1 MSIKSLLQL
10 ILLLLIFII
19 LGGIYFIYFY
29 SGPLKKEILNSD
41 LILSV
46 DDQKLAE
53 KNLQDS
59 EILEEFKNDKESLK
73 EVNQDNDIK
82 IGNSNTNMKTENLG
96 DKNVNLLNNSEYKK
110 KGQNEILPGK
120 VDNFTKNIEY
130 ITSNSNGDI
139 FKILAKFGK
148 TNINNSNIL
157 DLEKVNGTIS
167 SLERSTIFITSDY
180 GKYNYNNQNSKFY
193 ENVVVKYDGKIIT
206 CKNLD
211 LNISE
216 NIAVAYNDV
225 IVKDAKSIMKAQ
237 IITMDIITKDININ
251 SNKNVKIFTN

>member
-41 LILSV
+41 LVLSI
-46 DDQKLAE
+46 DEQKLAD
-53 KNLQDS
+53 KNLQDN
-59 EILEEFKNDKESLK
+59 EILEEFKNDKEKLN
-73 EVNQDNDIK
+73 EVNQDNDKK
-82 IGNSNTNMKTENLG
+82 IGNLKTNIKTENMTK
-96 DKNVNLLNNSEYKK
+96 KNVNLLANPEYKK
-110 KGQNEILPGK
+110 IDQNEILPGK
-120 VDNFTKNIEY
+120 VDNLTKNIEY

-157 DLEKVNGTIS
+157 DLEEVNGTIS

-193 ENVVVKYDGKIIT
+193 ENVVIKYDGKIIT
-206 CKNLD
+206 CKNFD
-211 LNISE
+211 LNMSE

-225 IVKDAKSIMKAQ
+225 IVKDAKSVMKAQ

-251 SNKNVKIFTN
+251 SNKNVKIITN

>member
-1 MSIKSLLQL
+1 MLICQPIQSIKKEQNKSL
-10 ILLLLIFII
+10 
-19 LGGIYFIYFY
+19 
-29 SGPLKKEILNSD
+29 SGN
-41 LILSV
+41 
-46 DDQKLAE
+46 
-53 KNLQDS
+53 
-59 EILEEFKNDKESLK
+59 
-73 EVNQDNDIK
+73 
-82 IGNSNTNMKTENLG
+82 
-96 DKNVNLLNNSEYKK
+96 
-110 KGQNEILPGK
+110 

-157 DLEKVNGTIS
+157 DLEEVNGTIS

-180 GKYNYNNQNSKFY
+180 GKYNYDNQNSKFY

-211 LNISE
+211 LNMSE

-237 IITMDIITKDININ
+237 IITMDIVTKDININ
-251 SNKNVKIFTN
+251 SNNNVKIVTN

>member
-29 SGPLKKEILNSD
+29 SGPLKKEILDSNLVFSID
-41 LILSV
+41 S
-46 DDQKLAE
+46 QKLAE
-53 KNLQDS
+53 KNLQDN
-59 EILEEFKNDKESLK
+59 EILEEFKSDKESLK
-73 EVNQDNDIK
+73 EVDQDNDVK
-82 IGNSNTNMKTENLG
+82 IEDSNLNIKTEKLSNN
-96 DKNVNLLNNSEYKK
+96 NVNLLTNPENKK
-110 KGQNEILPGK
+110 IEQNDSLTGK

-148 TNINNSNIL
+148 TNIDNSNIL
-157 DLEKVNGTIS
+157 DLEEVNGTIS

-180 GKYNYNNQNSKFY
+180 GMYNYNNQNSKFY
-193 ENVVVKYDGKIIT
+193 ENVIVKYDGKIIT

-211 LNISE
+211 LNMNE

-237 IITMDIITKDININ
+237 IITMDIVTKNININ
-251 SNKNVKIFTN
+251 SNKNVEIFTN

>member
-19 LGGIYFIYFY
+19 LGSIYFIYFY

-41 LILSV
+41 LILSI

-53 KNLQDS
+53 KNLQDN
-59 EILEEFKNDKESLK
+59 EILEEFKSDKENLK
-73 EVNQDNDIK
+73 EMDQGNDIN
-82 IGNSNTNMKTENLG
+82 IEISKTDIKKENLKK
-96 DKNVNLLNNSEYKK
+96 KNVNLSTNSEYKK
-110 KGQNEILPGK
+110 KEQNKSLSGN

-157 DLEKVNGTIS
+157 DLEEVNGTIS

-180 GKYNYNNQNSKFY
+180 GKYNYDNQNSKFY

-211 LNISE
+211 LNMSE

-225 IVKDAKSIMKAQ
+225 IVKDAKSTMKAQ
-237 IITMDIITKDININ
+237 IITMDIVTKDININ
-251 SNKNVKIFTN
+251 SNNNVKILTN